1 MEKTPR
7 QKLLPSLF
15 IFIGMIIIGI
25 NSIIKGIDQH
35 ETWRI
40 VLASISVVMFA
51 IGIALIFIYT
61 KKQEKASV

>member
-15 IFIGMIIIGI
+15 IFIGMIAVGI

-40 VLASISVVMFA
+40 VLALVSVVMFA

>member
-15 IFIGMIIIGI
+15 IFIGMITIGI

-61 KKQEKASV
+61 KKQEKASA